1 MKKIVSIVAIMFLAS
16 SCAMK
21 QRILNAS
28 AVSMTKYS
36 TKKKAKVEEAGE
48 VTGEFCADSTGD
60 SGTIGLLDEAIKDA
74 QNKSGADYI
83 TNAIFYSKGNCVMV
97 EGMAMKIK
105 K

>member
-1 MKKIVSIVAIMFLAS
+1 MKKIVSIAAIMLLAS

-28 AVSMTKYS
+28 SVSMTKYS
-36 TKKKAKVEEAGE
+36 AQSKQKIEEAGE
-48 VTGEFCADSTGD
+48 VTGEFCADSGSD

-74 QNKSGADYI
+74 QNKSGADFI
-83 TNAIFYSKGNCVMV
+83 SNAIFYSKGNCVMV

>member
-1 MKKIVSIVAIMFLAS
+1 MKKAISIVAIMVLAS

-36 TKKKAKVEEAGE
+36 TKKSQKAEEAGE
-48 VTGEFCADSTGD
+48 VTGEFCADSTSD
-60 SGTIGLLDEAIKDA
+60 SGTVGLLDEAIKDA
-74 QNKSGADYI
+74 QNKSGADWI
-83 TNAIFYSKGNCVMV
+83 TNAVFYSKGNCVIV